1 MRTQTEIAIRPIMP
15 FLGAEIEGVDA
26 SAAISAKRNSEGTA
40 PDILLQLKNAL
51 IQHQLL
57 ILRNQNLSVE
67 QQIAFSANFGDLER
81 FSPHP
86 HYLNHPEIFPVSNRE
101 TEGYLN
107 VGHYWHH
114 DGSFLEIP
122 TSLSLFYFLKV
133 PLNGGD
139 FLFTNMYLAYE
150 TLPESLKQQVEPL
163 ETIHRNGVVH
173 SLVRSH
179 PVTGRKA
186 LYINMGLT
194 AGIVGFSHEERVWLI
209 RDLNRHLNRP
219 DYVYRH
225 KLHVG
230 DLIICDNASVAHF
243 ATYAD
248 PQYPQ
253 LQRRTTVSGTV
264 RF

>member
-1 MRTQTEIAIRPIMP
+1 MLTQNKMIIRPIMS

-26 SAAISAKRNSEGTA
+26 SVAIASE
-40 PDILLQLKNAL
+40 ILIQLNHAL
-51 IQHQLL
+51 IEHQLL
-57 ILRNQNLSVE
+57 VLRNQNLSVE
-67 QQIAFSANFGDLER
+67 QQIAFSANFGNLER
-81 FSPHP
+81 FTPHP
-86 HYLNHPEIFPVSNRE
+86 HYLNHPEIFPVSNRQDD
-101 TEGYLN
+101 GYLN

-114 DGSFLEIP
+114 DGSFMEIP
-122 TSLSLFYFLKV
+122 TSLSLFYFLKAPV
-133 PLNGGD
+133 RGGD

-150 TLPESLKQQVEPL
+150 TLPETLKQQAEHL
-163 ETIHRNGVVH
+163 QTIHRNGVVH

-194 AGIVGFSHEERVWLI
+194 VGIVGFSHEESVWLI

-219 DYVYRH
+219 KYVYRH
-225 KLHVG
+225 KLQVG

-243 ATYAD
+243 ATYAN

>member
-1 MRTQTEIAIRPIMP
+1 MPIHTEIAVRPLTS

-26 SAAISAKRNSEGTA
+26 SRAIST
-40 PDILLQLKNAL
+40 DMLTQLNAAL
-51 IQHQLL
+51 IESQLL
-57 ILRNQNLSVE
+57 VLRYQTLTVE
-67 QQIAFSANFGDLER
+67 QQITFSANFGELEQ

-86 HYLNHPEIFPVSNRE
+86 HYPHHREIFPVSNRE
-101 TEGYLN
+101 EDGYLN

-114 DGSFLEIP
+114 DGSFLEAP
-122 TSLSLFYFLKV
+122 THLSLFYFLKA
-133 PLNGGD
+133 PLKGGD

-150 TLPESLKQQVEPL
+150 TLPESLKQQVESL

-179 PVTGRKA
+179 PITGRKA

-194 AGIVGFSHEERVWLI
+194 VGIVGFSHEESVWLI
-209 RDLNRHLNRP
+209 RDLNRHLNRSEF
-219 DYVYRH
+219 VYRH
-225 KLHVG
+225 KLQVG

-253 LQRRTTVSGTV
+253 LQRRTTVAGTV

>member
-1 MRTQTEIAIRPIMP
+1 MHTQTQIQLCPLLP
-15 FLGAEIEGVDA
+15 FLGAEIEGVDTSKPISPDLLSQFK
-26 SAAISAKRNSEGTA
+26 SAIAE
-40 PDILLQLKNAL
+40 
-51 IQHQLL
+51 HQLL
-57 ILRNQNLSVE
+57 VLRNQNLNVE
-67 QQIAFSANFGDLER
+67 QQITFGRNFGELEQ
-81 FSPHP
+81 FKPHP
-86 HYLNHPEIFPVSNRE
+86 DYLNYPEIFPVANRE
-101 TEGYLN
+101 ADGYLN

-122 TSLSLFYFLKV
+122 TSLSLFYFLKA
-133 PLNGGD
+133 PLKGGD

-150 TLPESLKQQVEPL
+150 TLPEKLKQEVEKL
-163 ETIHRNGVVH
+163 KTIHRNGVIH
-173 SLVRSH
+173 DLVRKH

-194 AGIVGFSHEERVWLI
+194 VGIVGLSHQETVWLI
-209 RDLNRHLNRP
+209 RDLNNHLNRRE
-219 DYVYRH
+219 YVYRH
-225 KLHVG
+225 KLQVG

-253 LQRRTTVSGTV
+253 LQRRITVRGTV

>member
-1 MRTQTEIAIRPIMP
+1 MQTHTEIAVRPLTS

-26 SAAISAKRNSEGTA
+26 ARAIST
-40 PDILLQLKNAL
+40 DMLTQLNEAL
-51 IQHQLL
+51 IESQLL
-57 ILRNQNLSVE
+57 VLRNQTITVE
-67 QQIAFSANFGDLER
+67 QQIAFSRNFGELEQ

-86 HYLNHPEIFPVSNRE
+86 HYQKHPEIFPVSNRQE
-101 TEGYLN
+101 DGYLN

-114 DGSFLEIP
+114 DGSFLETP
-122 TSLSLFYFLKV
+122 TRLSLFYFLKA
-133 PLNGGD
+133 PLKGGD
-139 FLFTNMYLAYE
+139 FLFTNMYLAHE
-150 TLPESLKQQVEPL
+150 TLPETLKQQVEPL
-163 ETIHRNGVVH
+163 ETLHNNGVVH

-179 PVTGRKA
+179 PITGRKA

-194 AGIVGFSHEERVWLI
+194 VGIVGLSHEESVWLI

-219 DYVYRH
+219 EFVYRH
-225 KLHVG
+225 KLQVG

-243 ATYAD
+243 ANYAD

-253 LQRRTTVSGTV
+253 LQRRTTVCGTV

>member
-1 MRTQTEIAIRPIMP
+1 MQTKSPIVIHPITQ
-15 FLGAEIEGVDA
+15 FLGAEISGIDA
-26 SAAISAKRNSEGTA
+26 SKLILPDVLTQLNS
-40 PDILLQLKNAL
+40 AL
-51 IQHQLL
+51 IEHQLL
-57 ILRNQNLSVE
+57 VLRNQNLNVE
-67 QQIAFSANFGDLER
+67 QQITFCRNFGELET

-86 HYLNHPEIFPVSNRE
+86 QYLKYPEIFPVSNRQE
-101 TEGYLN
+101 DGYLN

-122 TSLSLFYFLKV
+122 TSLSIFYFLNAPQK
-133 PLNGGD
+133 GGD
-139 FLFTNMYLAYE
+139 FLFNNMYHAYE
-150 TLPESLKQQVEPL
+150 TLPEHLKEKVENL

-173 SLVRSH
+173 SLVRKH

-194 AGIVGFSHEERVWLI
+194 VGIVGLEHEESVKII

-219 DYVYRH
+219 EYVYHH
-225 KLHVG
+225 KLQIG

-253 LQRRTTVSGTV
+253 LQRRITVSGTV